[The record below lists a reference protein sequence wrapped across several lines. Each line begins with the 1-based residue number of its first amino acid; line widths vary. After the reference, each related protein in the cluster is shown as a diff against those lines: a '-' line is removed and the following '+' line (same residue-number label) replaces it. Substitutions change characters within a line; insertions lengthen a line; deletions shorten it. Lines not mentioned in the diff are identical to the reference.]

1 MSAAAWALAGLLAGL
16 VALYM
21 ARPRFRRRTLSAA
34 RFLAGLPVRDTRR
47 LAWSWSAP
55 LAAPAFW
62 LQLLV
67 LALCLAAVAGAAW
80 RATGVAP
87 ARLGVWLLVD
97 TSHGMT
103 TRQDGADRM
112 AAARREA
119 LSAVEAVAARAGNA
133 ALCFRLSAFD
143 VARRDLLGDA
153 DAPAAAAALEDLAPR
168 PAGTDLAVIAAAL
181 RAPPAD
187 GCAVTHAVVVTDRP
201 APDPAAAVPVVWRD
215 VSRPAP
221 NLGLTGIAATRDPLT
236 GAVEAV
242 DVTTG
247 AWGGADATPVVAVTG
262 PDGAAVAVETG
273 PGPDPSAR
281 FVPPAPGTYVVTL
294 APGGAYAGDD
304 RAVVQVP
311 ATGRLAV
318 DWRLPDSDW
327 PERLGWAEPGAGEAP
342 GLRVIADPAD
352 AGAGGDGAPAV
363 PTLVVGGGW
372 RPGAR
377 TTVGFFAE
385 GHPLLDM
392 VNLDALERAGP
403 VAVPLP
409 DGFAPV
415 LLDSRGGALAAVRDD
430 PPAALVP
437 GLPAAVET
445 GGGSAGA
452 VAATL
457 FFDALRLLVG
467 GSHRPIGVAVTTA
480 GGTPVVRPEGE
491 GETGHV
497 PRSRGRI
504 ADIAPVPPGAGPVP
518 QAGPAPDGADGR
530 PLWPWLVLAAAAV
543 LAGERALAAARPA

>member
-1 MSAAAWALAGLLAGL
+1 MTAAAWALAGLLAGL

-34 RFLAGLPVRDTRR
+34 RFLAGLPVRETRR
-47 LAWSWSAP
+47 LAWSWHAP
-55 LAAPAFW
+55 VTAPAFW

-80 RATGVAP
+80 RATGTAP

-119 LSAVEAVAARAGNA
+119 LAAVDAVAARAEGA

-143 VARRDLLGDA
+143 VVRRDLLGDA
-153 DAPAAAAALEDLAPR
+153 DAPAVAAALADLAPR
-168 PAGTDLAVIAAAL
+168 PAGTDLAVVAAAL

-187 GCAVTHAVVVTDRP
+187 GCTVTHAVVVTDRA

-221 NLGLTGIAATRDPLT
+221 NLGLTGVTAARDPLT

-242 DVTTG
+242 GLATG
-247 AWGGADATPVVAVTG
+247 AWGGADAAPTVAVVG
-262 PDGAAVAVETG
+262 PDGAPVAVETG
-273 PGPDPSAR
+273 PGPDPEAR
-281 FVPPAPGTYVVTL
+281 FVPPVPGTYAVTL
-294 APGGAYAGDD
+294 APGGAYTGDD
-304 RAVVQVP
+304 RAVVEVP

-318 DWRLPDSDW
+318 DWRLPDSAW
-327 PERLGWAEPGAGEAP
+327 PERLGWAAAGAGGAP
-342 GLRVIADPAD
+342 GLRVTADPAD
-352 AGAGGDGAPAV
+352 AAADGDGAPV

-372 RPGAR
+372 RPGGR
-377 TTVGFFAE
+377 TAVGFFAE

-415 LLDSRGGALAAVRDD
+415 LLDDRGGALVAVRDE

-437 GLPAAVET
+437 GLPTAAGT
-445 GGGSAGA
+445 AGGPADA

-457 FFDALRLLVG
+457 FFDALRRLVG
-467 GSHRPIGVAVTTA
+467 GSHRPLEVAVTTA
-480 GGTPVVRPEGE
+480 DGTPVVRPEGE

-497 PRSRGRI
+497 PRSRGRL

-518 QAGPAPDGADGR
+518 GGAAGR